1 MLTEALLGILSG
13 FVAGVMGG
21 AFGVGGAIITT
32 PAVQVLLH
40 ARPIVAVGTPLPV
53 ILPTTISG
61 MQAYRRA
68 GQIDYR
74 VVRWAAPPGA
84 AGAAIGAYLTKF
96 VDARI
101 LLLVTAGL
109 IAWQAIRVG
118 WGKQVAEVPGKPVI
132 PPAQALVFM
141 GLAAGFF
148 SGLLGIGGGV
158 VMVPFMIGV
167 LKMPLKRALGTSLVV
182 IAFMVIP
189 GTVVHALLRH
199 INWAIFVWLTIGVIP
214 GAALGSAWTMRA
226 KERTLR
232 IVVATFLLVVAVAY
246 AALEIHDLIV
256 GVGLAT
262 LARMAP
268 R

>member
-1 MLTEALLGILSG
+1 VLIEALLGILSG

-32 PAVQVLLH
+32 PAVQVLLG

-53 ILPTTISG
+53 IFPTTLSG
-61 MQAYRRA
+61 MQAYRQA
-68 GQIDYR
+68 HLIDYR
-74 VVRWAAPPGA
+74 AVRWAAPPGA
-84 AGAAIGAYLTKF
+84 IGAAVGAYLTKF
-96 VDARI
+96 IDARI

-118 WGKQVAEVPGKPVI
+118 SGKSVAEVPGHPVR
-132 PPAQALVFM
+132 PSGRALAFM
-141 GLAAGFF
+141 GVIAGSF

-158 VMVPFMIGV
+158 VMVPVMTGM

-189 GTVVHALLRH
+189 GTVVHALLGH
-199 INWAIFVWLTIGVIP
+199 IDWSIFAWLTVGVIP
-214 GAALGSAWTMRA
+214 GAMFGSRWTIRA

-232 IVVATFLLVVAVAY
+232 ITVASFLLVVAVAY
-246 AALEIHDLIV
+246 AALEIHDLV
-256 GVGLAT
+256 AAVVAP
-262 LARMAP
+262 LARMTP